1 MMTIRLVLGDLKD
14 SARWGWWKLAVV
26 VVTFALL
33 CGALVSQ
40 SSVPSDRTWG
50 DYIAYMLA
58 GAYVP
63 LPDSQTPYQFP
74 APWMLA
80 LLAIAFMTLGYPY
93 ENMIGVGKHVML
105 LSGSRSTWWL
115 SKCMWVAV
123 HATSFFIS
131 AFGVSFVFVVLT
143 GGSLSLVVTTGLANA
158 MYLSS
163 YTYTAG
169 ASVAGFCVCAFLAL
183 LAICLIQLLLS
194 IMIRPMLSYVFTVVD
209 LFAWAF
215 YARDWLLG
223 GFIMSIRVDGLAHDG
238 LSPVVGSVLSGIV
251 VVCVALV
258 GMIVVSRIDI
268 VEKEGV
274 G

>member
-105 LSGSRSTWWL
+105 LSGS
-115 SKCMWVAV
+115 
-123 HATSFFIS
+123 
-131 AFGVSFVFVVLT
+131 
-143 GGSLSLVVTTGLANA
+143 
-158 MYLSS
+158 
-163 YTYTAG
+163 
-169 ASVAGFCVCAFLAL
+169 
-183 LAICLIQLLLS
+183 
-194 IMIRPMLSYVFTVVD
+194 
-209 LFAWAF
+209 
-215 YARDWLLG
+215 
-223 GFIMSIRVDGLAHDG
+223 
-238 LSPVVGSVLSGIV
+238 
-251 VVCVALV
+251 
-258 GMIVVSRIDI
+258 
-268 VEKEGV
+268 
-274 G
+274 